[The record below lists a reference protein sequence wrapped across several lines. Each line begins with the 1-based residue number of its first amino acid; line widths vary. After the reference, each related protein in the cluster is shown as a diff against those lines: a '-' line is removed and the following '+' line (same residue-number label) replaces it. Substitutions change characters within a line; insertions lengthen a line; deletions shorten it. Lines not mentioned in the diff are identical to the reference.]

1 MKADIK
7 LDMQVDVYS
16 DSFVTCQF
24 SQTILEEMTLRCLV
38 QCTPEGIRKVRTTEQ
53 NIKQDQKY
61 FRAHAD
67 SILKKKSEVENLV
80 ELSLCIQSEVSEVI
94 SRCLF
99 TVLQKS
105 HEHFVFRSQKSMLT
119 RNNFNEGFIVVYNVK
134 SY

>member
-16 DSFVTCQF
+16 DSFVVTCQF

-80 ELSLCIQSEVSEVI
+80 ELSLYIQSEVSEVI

-99 TVLQKS
+99 TVL
-105 HEHFVFRSQKSMLT
+105 VSQKLC
-119 RNNFNEGFIVVYNVK
+119 FQK
-134 SY
+134 